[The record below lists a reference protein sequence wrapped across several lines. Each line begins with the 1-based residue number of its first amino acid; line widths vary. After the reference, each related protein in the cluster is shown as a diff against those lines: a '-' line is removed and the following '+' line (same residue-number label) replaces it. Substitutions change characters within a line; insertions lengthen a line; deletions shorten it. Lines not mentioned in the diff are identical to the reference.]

1 MFFFS
6 YAPYWLIILTSIAVS
21 FLLYKLDKPFLSR
34 KILHIASISACALA
48 TQVTTSETYWSFVVQ
63 LFGATTVLWFA
74 VLKGVFKTNGRKS
87 WGIAYFP
94 SVLMVLVLLFP
105 NRLMEVGLSFTIL
118 AWSDGLSAILGKV
131 SNRFLPT
138 WNQINWGSDTKTIF
152 GSVAFGITTFICLWC
167 SDVLKLNNNDFG
179 FKITFVLFLSISSAL
194 VEMISSKGRDNIWV
208 PLWVFFCIPIA
219 EHWNLIHDLGVWV
232 VVAVVVFGLVTTAM
246 KWLHISGVFFALIL
260 GALILLKGLPILP
273 VLVFFTVGSLASK
286 LTKNN
291 KSDEKQSKPRDAFQ
305 VIANG
310 GWVGGLAF
318 LSGIYPDS
326 FVVFEA
332 LVYVSMS
339 VALSDTLSSEL
350 GMFFKGTTWSIT
362 TFKSLPKGVSGG
374 VSFAG
379 SLFGFFGALIIAT
392 LALSQISGGAS
403 LFMKVVFWGFGGM
416 LLDSVIGD
424 LFQKRY
430 KLGYKVS
437 DVGEKKL
444 NQKQR
449 VLNNDQVNLISNGI
463 VVLACFLFSL

>member
-63 LFGATTVLWFA
+63 LFGATVVLWFA
-74 VLKGVFKTNGRKS
+74 VLKGIFKTDGRKS

-105 NRLMEVGLSFTIL
+105 NRLMEVGLSFIIL
-118 AWSDGLSAILGKV
+118 AWSDGLSAILGRISDKV
-131 SNRFLPT
+131 LPA
-138 WNQINWGSDTKTIF
+138 WNQINWGSDAKTVF
-152 GSVAFGITTFICLWC
+152 GSFVFGITTFICLWY

-179 FKITFVLFLSISSAL
+179 FKITFVSFLSISSAL

-208 PLWVFFCIPIA
+208 PLWVFFCIPMA
-219 EHWNLIHDLGVWV
+219 EHWNLIYELGVWV
-232 VVAVVVFGLVTTAM
+232 IVAIVVFGLVTKAM
-246 KWLHISGVFFALIL
+246 KWLHVSGVFFALIL
-260 GALILLKGLPILP
+260 GVLIFLQGLPILP

-310 GWVGGLAF
+310 GWVGGLAL
-318 LSGIYPDS
+318 LSGLYPES
-326 FVVFEA
+326 FVVFKT
-332 LVYVSMS
+332 LVYVSMG
-339 VALSDTLSSEL
+339 VALSDTLSSEV
-350 GMFFKGTTWSIT
+350 GIFFKSKTWSIT
-362 TFKSLPKGVSGG
+362 TFKSLPSGVSGG
-374 VSFAG
+374 VSFYG
-379 SLFGFFGALIIAT
+379 SLFGFLGAIIIAT
-392 LALSQISGGAS
+392 LALMQVSGGVS
-403 LFMKVVFWGFGGM
+403 LFMKVAFWGFGGM
-416 LLDSVIGD
+416 LLDSFIGD

-430 KLGYKVS
+430 ELGHKVS

-449 VLNNDQVNLISNGI
+449 VLNNDHVNLISNGV